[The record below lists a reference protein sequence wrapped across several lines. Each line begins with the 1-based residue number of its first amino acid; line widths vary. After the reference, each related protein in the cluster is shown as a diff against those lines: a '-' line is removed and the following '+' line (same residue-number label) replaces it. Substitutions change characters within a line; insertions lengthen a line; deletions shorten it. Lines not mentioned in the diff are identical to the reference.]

1 VTIFS
6 SIRKNRFPN
15 DSKIAKNRQ
24 PTMQKTPMYRSS
36 RAAIALM
43 AVAAAVPAVVTTA
56 QAGEGA
62 GLGGLAQREMLRR
75 QEAVIEGDRLLE
87 EGREAYAKG
96 DYQMAVDKY
105 RQALDRVPAAP
116 LLEDRRA
123 VITQHL
129 VDGSVA
135 LSHQYRKVGKYEEAR
150 ALLEYVLKPDV
161 DPDNVAARCALD
173 QLDDPIRTNPALTY
187 EHTQNVDKVRRSLY
201 MGEGHFNLGKYDA
214 AKREFENV
222 LRIDPHNTAARRWLE
237 RIASAKSDYYKAA
250 YDHTRAELL
259 MQVDQA
265 WELSVPAEVPV
276 VLPTATAGSGD
287 TSGVAYITEKLR
299 RIVIPVIDFE
309 DTSVEEA
316 IDFLRLRSNEL
327 DTTEL
332 DPTKKGVNFVV
343 RRPRA
348 DAGAAPAAGDT
359 AAPLGAASDPGALRI
374 KQLRLRNV
382 PLAVALKY
390 IGDQTRLRYK
400 VDDFAVTLVPQ
411 TESGE
416 DLFTRSFRV
425 PPDFQTTLQT
435 DGGGSGAAAEAD
447 PFSDSST
454 SAATRPALSA
464 RKPILEL
471 LKGNGIAFPEGSSAT
486 LSANGVLLVTNTPS
500 ELDKIEQLVDATVT
514 KVPKQVKITTKFV
527 EISQEN
533 TDELGFDWIVSP
545 FGLNSQWSAGGGT
558 IGNGQARTGN
568 DFINVPSTPGELI
581 KNIATGGNRTGD
593 GAIDRNSI
601 DSILNNPDRG
611 TQTASPA
618 PGILALTGIFDASQV
633 QMMMRGLAQKKG
645 TDLMTAPSVTAKSGQ
660 KATIEIIREFIYPT
674 EYEPPELPNSVG
686 TGFTTGEGGSSA
698 GTFPVT
704 PATPTAFET
713 RNTGVTLEIE
723 PTIAENDLVVDLRF
737 VPEIVEFEGFINY
750 GSPIQSSG
758 TRTIFSDAGA
768 LIGIEPTT
776 VTITDNRIEMPV
788 FSSRRVNTQLTIY
801 DGYTVAVGGLMREDV
816 QNVEDKVPIFGD
828 IPIIGRLFQS
838 KAENHIKS
846 NLIIFVTAQIIDAT
860 GRPLRG
866 TVPGVTP
873 TPVPSGNGE
882 MVPTTVSDVP
892 SGGVLPLPN

>member
-1 VTIFS
+1 
-6 SIRKNRFPN
+6 
-15 DSKIAKNRQ
+15 
-24 PTMQKTPMYRSS
+24 MYRSS

-43 AVAAAVPAVVTTA
+43 AVAATVPAVVTTA
-56 QAGEGA
+56 RAGEGG

-187 EHTQNVDKVRRSLY
+187 EHSQNVDKVRRSLY
-201 MGEGHFNLGKYDA
+201 MGEGNFNLGKYDA
-214 AKREFENV
+214 AKRDFENV

-265 WELSVPAEVPV
+265 WELSVPAEAPAV
-276 VLPTATAGSGD
+276 VVTDSANKGD
-287 TSGVAYITEKLR
+287 TTGVAYITEKLR
-299 RIVIPVIDFE
+299 RIVIPMIDFE

-348 DAGAAPAAGDT
+348 DAGAAPTTGDAT
-359 AAPLGAASDPGALRI
+359 APLGGSADPGALRI

-390 IGDQTRLRYK
+390 ICDQTRLRYK

-411 TESGE
+411 TEIGE

-425 PPDFQTTLQT
+425 PPDFQNTLQS
-435 DGGGSGAAAEAD
+435 DSGGGGGGAAEAD
-447 PFSDSST
+447 PFAESST
-454 SAATRPALSA
+454 SGATRATLSA

-471 LKGNGIAFPEGSSAT
+471 LKSSGILFPDGSSAN

-500 ELDKIEQLVDATVT
+500 ELDKIEQLVDAQTT
-514 KVPKQVKITTKFV
+514 KTPKQVKITTKFV
-527 EISQEN
+527 EVSQEN
-533 TDELGFDWIVSP
+533 TDELGFDWIVTP
-545 FGLNSQWSAGGGT
+545 FGLGSTPLFAGGGT
-558 IGNGQARTGN
+558 VGNGTGRTN
-568 DFINVPSTPGELI
+568 TDFISPVLGNTLDSVPATSGSNVTDI
-581 KNIATGGNRTGD
+581 VTGGLRSGDSAINRNN
-593 GAIDRNSI
+593 IDA
-601 DSILNNPDRG
+601 ILNNPDRG
-611 TQTASPA
+611 SQNTHVA
-618 PGILALTGIFDASQV
+618 PGIMALTGIFGDSQV
-633 QMMMRGLAQKKG
+633 QMIMRGLAQKKG

-686 TGFTTGEGGSSA
+686 SSFVGSSGLGFGSSA
-698 GTFPVT
+698 NSFPVT

-723 PTIAENDLVVDLRF
+723 PTIADNDLVIDLRF

-750 GSPIQSSG
+750 GSPIQSTG
-758 TRTIFSDAGA
+758 TDITGA
-768 LIGIEPTT
+768 VIPI
-776 VTITDNRIEMPV
+776 TITENRIEMPV

-816 QNVEDKVPIFGD
+816 QNVEDKVPILGD
-828 IPIIGRLFQS
+828 IPVIGRLFQT
-838 KAENHIKS
+838 KAENRIKS

-866 TVPGVTP
+866 SMPGSTP
-873 TPVPSGNGE
+873 TPASSGGAE